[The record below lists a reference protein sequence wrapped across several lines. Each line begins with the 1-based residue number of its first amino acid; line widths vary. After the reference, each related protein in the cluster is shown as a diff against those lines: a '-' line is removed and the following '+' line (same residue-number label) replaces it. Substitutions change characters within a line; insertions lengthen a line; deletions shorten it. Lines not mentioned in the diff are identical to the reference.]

1 MLPSLRQSSTPQH
14 NLISMMAEVLILAL
28 RATEIDA
35 FGNVN
40 VSNFG
45 VVLLVLAVSLIFHKM
60 QRDWSLETLQPE
72 DLEPKLKAENYTSN
86 KKVVFTNLSKEG
98 QVSFSAEQA
107 LMKEQDVIYVTERAV
122 FRLIDS
128 GLKHRNC
135 SGIDVQKQILDLMDF
150 TKIEETLEFKLPEI
164 Q

>member
-1 MLPSLRQSSTPQH
+1 MG
-14 NLISMMAEVLILAL
+14 AA
-28 RATEIDA
+28 EIDA

-45 VVLLVLAVSLIFHKM
+45 GRLAGVGGFVNISQNAKRLVFCGTFTTGGLRTRIEGRNLYIEQEGSIRKFV
-60 QRDWSLETLQPE
+60 QR
-72 DLEPKLKAENYTSN
+72 A
-86 KKVVFTNLSKEG
+86 G

-107 LMKEQDVIYVTERAV
+107 LMKEQDVIYITERAV

-128 GLKHRNC
+128 GLQLIEIAP
-135 SGIDVQKQILDLMDF
+135 GIDVQKQILDLMDF
-150 TKIEETLEFKLPEI
+150 TPKVEETLEFKLPEI